1 MFSEMKRYMTY
12 RVRYLFNSICDVIY
26 SFIFITGIIVIVDSK
41 APINI
46 LYFFTYYLIT
56 NVILLANEELEYEIR
71 TNQYMNIK
79 TTKQTPL
86 MIYIYRSGTYFIW
99 SALIFLMSI
108 SLAQI
113 FFKGKWLFPTLTV
126 LEVILMLMVNGVV
139 ALVLYILAIKLTERF
154 KRVSVFL
161 HLMNSLMLFYSG
173 LVFPVPFFTYAN
185 VLDFIVGI

>member
-1 MFSEMKRYMTY
+1 MFNRTSSVTALISYFMLYFTGILTPLDGSLGLIGKMFPYYALRNAIMSPSYQSVCWIVAYGMIYWSVGTLLFSRALTMAKKEGVFFMFSEMKRYMTY
-12 RVRYLFNSICDVIY
+12 RVRYLFDSICDVIY

-99 SALIFLMSI
+99 SALIF
-108 SLAQI
+108 
-113 FFKGKWLFPTLTV
+113 
-126 LEVILMLMVNGVV
+126 
-139 ALVLYILAIKLTERF
+139 
-154 KRVSVFL
+154 
-161 HLMNSLMLFYSG
+161 
-173 LVFPVPFFTYAN
+173 
-185 VLDFIVGI
+185 